1 MPARELSLIPSTG
14 TWRLPDPPLR
24 GRWLALSALA
34 MTATA
39 AAAWLLHGNGLLSVR
54 GVFVALTLT
63 AIIQVLAIGGAGA
76 SHPFAR
82 TGPANQI
89 TTARTSVLALAAGL
103 LADPSTPLVAWLVVA
118 ATVLLGFMDGADGW
132 VARRS
137 RMASPFGARY
147 DMETDALFILVL
159 SAHVW
164 LAGKAGIWV
173 LACGVMRYAFVAAG
187 WCLPWLAGPLTP
199 TTRGKAVAV
208 LQFVGLGTALAPII
222 PATVSAFIAA
232 ATLTALVW
240 SFAIDVRRLWRA
252 RPAMVRS
259 RMLP

>member
-1 MPARELSLIPSTG
+1 MRSTSLWQLPA
-14 TWRLPDPPLR
+14 PPLR

-34 MTATA
+34 IAATA
-39 AAAWLLHGNGLLSVR
+39 AAAWLLHANGLLSVR
-54 GVFVALTLT
+54 GAFVALTLAT
-63 AIIQVLAIGGAGA
+63 IIQMLAIGGAGTG
-76 SHPFAR
+76 HPFACA
-82 TGPANQI
+82 GIANQV

-103 LADPSTPLVAWLVVA
+103 LVDPSTPLVAWLVVA
-118 ATVLLGFMDGADGW
+118 ATVLLGFMDGVDGW

-137 RMASPFGARY
+137 RMTSPFGARY

-164 LAGKAGIWV
+164 LAGKAGVWV
-173 LACGVMRYAFVAAG
+173 LACGLMRYAFVAAG
-187 WCLPWLAGPLTP
+187 WCLPWLTGPLTP
-199 TTRGKAVAV
+199 TMRGKAVAV

-222 PATVSAFIAA
+222 PVAVSTSIAA
-232 ATLTALVW
+232 VALTVLVW
-240 SFAIDVRRLWRA
+240 SFAIDVRRLWLA